1 MITPITTSYI
11 TFMPVFRSKSS
22 GIERLTKENF
32 REVYPLYQKYR
43 QSAGVKSSIKEI
55 GDYLTAE
62 SRRCEDEIF
71 ISKKDNK
78 PIGFLQCGKEYSTL
92 RPDFRYRIKAMFVDA
107 AFRGKG
113 IAKKLIQAMQD
124 FAGEK
129 EVVVKAKRANKNS
142 PEVYRS
148 TDFHEDSEYFHFVY
162 KKSKL

>member
-1 MITPITTSYI
+1 MINPILNSYTI
-11 TFMPVFRSKSS
+11 CMPVFKSKSAN
-22 GIERLTKENF
+22 IERLSKENF

-43 QSAGVKSSIKEI
+43 QSAGVTASIKEI

-71 ISKKDNK
+71 ISKKDNQA
-78 PIGFLQCGKEYSTL
+78 IGFLQCGKEFSTL
-92 RPDFRYRIKAMFVDA
+92 RPDFRYRIKAMFVDT

-129 EVVVKAKRANKNS
+129 EIVVKAKRSNKNS
-142 PEVYRS
+142 PEVYRN
-148 TDFHEDSEYFHFVY
+148 TNFHEDSEYFHFVY
-162 KKSKL
+162 KKTKP